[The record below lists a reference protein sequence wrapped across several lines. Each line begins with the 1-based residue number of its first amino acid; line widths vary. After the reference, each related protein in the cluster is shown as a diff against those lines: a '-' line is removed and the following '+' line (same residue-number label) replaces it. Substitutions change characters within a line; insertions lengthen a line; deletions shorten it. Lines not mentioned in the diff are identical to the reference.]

1 MFDKLLFDRN
11 AFDRSVSSEGL
22 FLTMLGS
29 GQVGLRLTVKTP
41 ISSNPSGDG
50 SLTSN
55 IRMRQNITH
64 TFTGNGNINAVTM
77 ILRRSTV
84 ASLSGQGALT
94 PNFTIRT
101 PIAVALS
108 GNGGI
113 VINSQMFLAQR
124 VQCTLSGAGAFVP
137 RPVLW
142 TAFVGN
148 LHGSGGIVINSQIRL
163 QLPLLI
169 LQQGQGTTI
178 LRRIGALNENVI
190 ELIGINFLPGETIT
204 IDTDL
209 LQVLFGPIEDVSS
222 ITSDS
227 VFFELNPGENEIII
241 DIDSETTMDIVA
253 IWQNRW
259 L

>member
-22 FLTMLGS
+22 SLTMLGS

-113 VINSQMFLAQR
+113 VINSQMFLTQR
-124 VQCTLSGAGAFVP
+124 MQGTLSGAGEFVP

-148 LHGSGGIVINSQIRL
+148 LHGSGEISSQIRL

-169 LQQGQGTTI
+169 LQQGQGTII

-227 VFFELNPGENEIII
+227 IFFELNPGENEIII
-241 DIDSETTMDIVA
+241 DVDADATMDVVA

>member
-22 FLTMLGS
+22 SLTMLGS

-41 ISSNPSGDG
+41 IGSNPSGDG

-55 IRMRQNITH
+55 IRMRQNIAH

-113 VINSQMFLAQR
+113 VINSQMFLTQR
-124 VQCTLSGAGAFVP
+124 MQGTLSGDGAFVP

-142 TAFVGN
+142 TAFAGN
-148 LHGSGGIVINSQIRL
+148 LHGSGEISSQIRL

-169 LQQGQGTTI
+169 LQQGQGSII

-227 VFFELNPGENEIII
+227 VFFELNPGENEIIV
-241 DIDSETTMDIVA
+241 DIDSDTTMDIVA